1 MTNRILKVNEVIKEE
16 LGKIIYSKIDIS
28 KNILI
33 TITRVKVLPNLSQAF
48 VYISVIGGDEK
59 EIFNILEKNIYHIQQ
74 HLNKRLNM
82 RPIPKIIFKLEKE
95 TEKAAKVEEL
105 LEKIKEK

>member
-1 MTNRILKVNEVIKEE
+1 MTNRILKVNGLIKKE
-16 LGKIIYSKIDIS
+16 LGKIIQKDIEIQ
-28 KNILI
+28 KNTLI
-33 TITRVKVLPNLSQAF
+33 TITRVKTLANLNQAF
-48 VYISVIGGDEK
+48 IYISVIGGDEK
-59 EIFNILEKNIYHIQQ
+59 KIMNILKKKIYNIQQ

-95 TEKAAKVEEL
+95 TEKAARVEKL

>member
-1 MTNRILKVNEVIKEE
+1 MTNRVLKVNELIKEE
-16 LGKIIYSKIDIS
+16 LGKIIHNDIEIP
-28 KNILI
+28 KGTLL
-33 TITRVKVLPNLSQAF
+33 TITRVKTLANLSQAF
-48 VYISVIGGDEK
+48 AHISIIGNDEEVID
-59 EIFNILEKNIYHIQQ
+59 ILKKNIYHIQQ

-82 RPIPKIIFKLEKE
+82 RPVPKIIFKQEEE